1 MGASWRTRGPD
12 PVQDQPE
19 SRLRSSLAVCSA
31 RLDAIIPTPPQSRR
45 PVLLSLA
52 IALFVCVAMAPPLR
66 ASAAQDGVIAFQRN
80 DHIFTISPTGADLR
94 SIGPA
99 VSSELEPGNQ
109 GAGFSPD
116 GQSIIF
122 AATTRVDTG
131 ASGSGIF
138 TIGADGSG
146 LTTILSSAGASSDG
160 PPTFAFNTPSY
171 FPNGQEIVFSAVEGF
186 GSEYRIYTMNL
197 DGSNRQQLTSGHEDF
212 EAHVSPDGG
221 EIAFDRVHDG
231 HSAIYIMSSAG
242 SAPTRLSAPGC
253 DASQGGFSPDG
264 SRLVFVQS
272 CGPGSASL
280 FTMAPDGSHRR
291 RLTRSRPG
299 RFDTNPAFSPDGQSI
314 AFLRRSGHQQ
324 PGLYTMNAKGS
335 RIRRIANMA
344 GAPIWQ
350 PLP

>member
-1 MGASWRTRGPD
+1 VGASWRTPGPGL
-12 PVQDQPE
+12 VQDQPE
-19 SRLRSSLAVCSA
+19 SMLRSRMAVCSA
-31 RLDAIIPTPPQSRR
+31 RLGAIIPTPPQSRR
-45 PVLLSLA
+45 PVLLGLA
-52 IALFVCVAMAPPLR
+52 LALFVCVATTSPLP
-66 ASAAQDGVIAFQRN
+66 ASASQDGVIAFQRN

-94 SIGPA
+94 SIGPPA
-99 VSSELEPGNQ
+99 SSELDPGNQ

-122 AATTRVDTG
+122 AAATRVNTG

-146 LTTILSSAGASSDG
+146 LTTILSSAGGSSDG

-197 DGSNRQQLTSGHEDF
+197 DGSNRRQLTSGHEDY
-212 EAHVSPDGG
+212 ESHVSPDGTQ
-221 EIAFDRVHDG
+221 IAFDRVQNG
-231 HSAIYIMSSAG
+231 HSTIYIMSSAG
-242 SAPTRLSAPGC
+242 SVPTRLSARGC

-264 SRLVFVQS
+264 SELVFVQA
-272 CGPGSASL
+272 CGSNSASL

-314 AFLRRSGHQQ
+314 AFLRRSGHRQ
-324 PGLYTMNAKGS
+324 PRLYTMKANGS
-335 RIRRIANMA
+335 RIRRIADGA
-344 GAPIWQ
+344 GAPTWQ
-350 PLP
+350 PVP